1 MPHHCS
7 FGRISLLH
15 TELNLHH
22 KFILILINIIWYK
35 AQQTESILHLT
46 MCMPTSKKS
55 GASTAKLTTMVTSV
69 GDASSSSTAIIA
81 NNAYNNNTRPS
92 KEETS
97 HIKSVTS
104 THSDHIRN
112 TDHDLLWFLGPAI
125 ICQLLGTPIY
135 AIYAIGIARI
145 ISTRLT
151 LTLHYHFF
159 DKDNY
164 LNKLPQKQL
173 EREGGDYI
181 VGTIL
186 HMYAQIPLQWL
197 FPAMFF
203 SDASVIG
210 ASACRTLLAHISLV
224 EPLYYAAHRWLH
236 LPENM
241 KAMHGFHHLS
251 ISTLPSTSLV
261 QNFHEHFVY
270 VAVFGPAFLAPFLLF
285 WEMHWT
291 IIGAYLVL
299 FDLINAYGH
308 MNIKYRHPIFTSKY
322 SPFQYLFYTPEFH
335 LGHHAFFRANYA
347 LFMPMWDHMF
357 GTWRAYQK
365 TDTDNLLPA
374 KQQDFVF
381 IGHNAGLAHFLTCPE
396 WNIYA
401 AYGPF
406 RTFKYLPYEVEFLFC
421 NLVGAFCRTVMS
433 AYTCSRYM
441 INDKLIGRVI
451 CICRTPIDYIN
462 PKRYSLV
469 NRDIVKLIKSQYK
482 AYGTQCYGLGN
493 LNKMKQVND
502 GGQLISDMIKADP
515 DLKDKGIRVWTGDTM
530 TAASVYHQL
539 IDLPGFDRIESIFFV
554 GANGK
559 IGNAVCSKLLAT
571 FPNLK
576 IKIYSLSH
584 TLDHPNVTYTSDLA
598 DLLNH
603 KVVVLGKQLSLRKYA
618 KALAPARGASSKKS
632 EMTPYKCRLIV
643 DYTVPYM
650 PIDLT
655 GFMNVEHHQI
665 AVLETSPNTSNFLK
679 GHFDIGFGLQQHQI
693 YPCHAGCIINTL
705 YERETDEVGEI
716 CVDDMMTMWKRG
728 LELGLTN
735 RPLKL

>member
-1 MPHHCS
+1 
-7 FGRISLLH
+7 
-15 TELNLHH
+15 
-22 KFILILINIIWYK
+22 
-35 AQQTESILHLT
+35 
-46 MCMPTSKKS
+46 MCAPTSLKPP
-55 GASTAKLTTMVTSV
+55 AKLATVGSSV
-69 GDASSSSTAIIA
+69 GDASASAEAILA
-81 NNAYNNNTRPS
+81 NNAYNDETRPS
-92 KEETS
+92 TDDTK
-97 HIKSVTS
+97 HIKAVTS
-104 THSDHIRN
+104 THSNHERN
-112 TDHDLLWFLGPAI
+112 TDYDLLWFLGPAA
-125 ICQLLGTPIY
+125 ICYAMGSPIY

-151 LTLHYHFF
+151 LTLHYLFF

-164 LNKLPQKQL
+164 LNKISQKQL
-173 EREGGDYI
+173 KREGEDYM
-181 VGTIL
+181 VGAVV
-186 HMYAQIPLQWL
+186 HMYAQVPLQVL

-210 ASACRTLLAHISLV
+210 VSAYRAFIAHILLV

-241 KAMHGFHHLS
+241 KSMHGFHHLS

-270 VAVFGPAFLAPFLLF
+270 IAVFGPAFLAPFLLF

-291 IIGAYLVL
+291 VIGVYLVL

-347 LFMPMWDHMF
+347 LFMPIWDKMF
-357 GTWRAYQK
+357 GTWRTYKK
-365 TDTDNLLPA
+365 TDSDNLLPV

-381 IGHNAGLAHFLTCPE
+381 IGHNAGLAHFITCPE
-396 WNIYA
+396 WDIYA

-406 RTFKYLPYEVEFLFC
+406 RTFKYLPYMVEFAFC
-421 NLVGAFCRTVMS
+421 NMVAFFLRFVMS

-451 CICRTPIDYIN
+451 CICRTPVDYIN
-462 PKRYSLV
+462 PKRYHLV
-469 NRDIVKLIKSQYK
+469 NKDIVNLIKSQHK
-482 AYGTQCYGLGN
+482 AYGTKCFGLGN

-502 GGQLISDMIKADP
+502 GGQLISDMVKADP
-515 DLKDKGIRVWTGDTM
+515 YLKDKDVRVWTGDTM

-539 IDLPGFDRIESIFFV
+539 IDLPDADKLESIFFV

-559 IGNAVCSKLLAT
+559 IGNAVCKQLLVD
-571 FPNLK
+571 FPKLK

-584 TLDHPNVTYTSDLA
+584 TLDHPNVTYTSDLS

-603 KVVVLGKQLSLRKYA
+603 KVAILGKQLPMKRYN

-632 EMTPYKCRLIV
+632 ELTPYKCRLIL
-643 DYTVPYM
+643 DYTVPYT

-655 GFMNVEHHQI
+655 GFKNIEHHQI
-665 AVLETSPNTSNFLK
+665 AVLETSPNASNFLK
-679 GHFDIGFGLQQHQI
+679 GHFDIGFGLEQHQI
-693 YPCHAGCIINTL
+693 YPCHAGCIINTVH
-705 YERETDEVGEI
+705 ERKTDEVGEI
-716 CVDDMMTMWKRG
+716 CVDDMMQMWKRG
-728 LELGLTN
+728 LALGLRNKT
-735 RPLKL
+735 LKF

>member
-1 MPHHCS
+1 
-7 FGRISLLH
+7 
-15 TELNLHH
+15 
-22 KFILILINIIWYK
+22 
-35 AQQTESILHLT
+35 
-46 MCMPTSKKS
+46 MPTSKS
-55 GASTAKLTTMVTSV
+55 ASAAAAKLATATSFV
-69 GDASSSSTAIIA
+69 DPSSSTTILR
-81 NNAYNNNTRPS
+81 NNAYDSKTRPS
-92 KEETS
+92 KEDTN
-97 HIKSVTS
+97 HIKAVTA
-104 THSDHIRN
+104 THSNHVRN
-112 TDHDLLWFLGPAI
+112 TNYDLFWFLGPAL
-125 ICQLLGTPIY
+125 ICHLAGTPMY
-135 AIYAIGIARI
+135 AIYTIGIARI

-151 LTLHYHFF
+151 LTLHYLFF

-164 LNKLPQKQL
+164 LNKISQKQL
-173 EREGGDYI
+173 ERERDDYL
-181 VGTIL
+181 VGAML

-197 FPAMFF
+197 FPLMFF

-210 ASACRTLLAHISLV
+210 ASAYRAFWAHVFLV

-241 KAMHGFHHLS
+241 KTMHGFHHLS

-270 VAVFGPAFLAPFLLF
+270 LAVFGPAFLAPFLLF

-299 FDLINAYGH
+299 FDLMNAYGH
-308 MNIKYRHPIFTSKY
+308 MNIKYRHPIFTWKY

-347 LFMPMWDHMF
+347 LFMPVWDHMF
-357 GTWRAYQK
+357 GTWREYRK
-365 TDTDNLLPA
+365 TDTDRLLPA

-381 IGHNAGLAHFLTCPE
+381 IGHNAGLAHFVTCPE
-396 WNIYA
+396 WDIYA

-406 RTFKYLPYEVEFLFC
+406 RTFKYLPYMVEFFLC
-421 NLVGAFCRTVMS
+421 NMIAGFMRMIVS

-441 INDKLIGRVI
+441 IDEKLIGRVI

-469 NRDIVKLIKSQYK
+469 NRDIVKVITSQHK
-482 AYGTQCYGLGN
+482 KHGTQCFGLGN

-502 GGQLISDMIKADP
+502 GGQLISDMVKADP
-515 DLKDKGIRVWTGDTM
+515 FLKDKNIRVWTGDTM

-539 IDLPGFDRIESIFFV
+539 IDLPDFDKLDSMFFI

-559 IGNAVCSKLLAT
+559 IGNAVCKQLLAT
-571 FPNLK
+571 YPNLK

-584 TLDHPNVTYTSDLA
+584 TLDHPNVKYTSDLS

-603 KVVVLGKQLSLRKYA
+603 QLVVIGKQLPMRKFS
-618 KALAPARGASSKKS
+618 KALAPARGASSTKS
-632 EMTPYKCRLIV
+632 QLTPYKCRLIL
-643 DYTVPYM
+643 DYTVPFT

-655 GFMNVEHHQI
+655 GYKNIEHHQI
-665 AVLETSPNTSNFLK
+665 AVLDTSPNMSNFLK
-679 GHFDIGFGLQQHQI
+679 GHFDIGFGLEQHQI
-693 YPCHAGCIINTL
+693 YPCHAGCILNTL
-705 YERETDEVGEI
+705 YERDTDEVGEI
-716 CVDDMMTMWKRG
+716 CVKDMMTMWKRG
-728 LELGLTN
+728 SEQGLRNKT
-735 RPLKL
+735 LKF

>member
-1 MPHHCS
+1 
-7 FGRISLLH
+7 
-15 TELNLHH
+15 
-22 KFILILINIIWYK
+22 
-35 AQQTESILHLT
+35 
-46 MCMPTSKKS
+46 MCMPTSRKPS
-55 GASTAKLTTMVTSV
+55 EAAAKLETVSAV
-69 GDASSSSTAIIA
+69 GDASSSSSAILA
-81 NNAYNNNTRPS
+81 NNAYNESTRPS
-92 KEETS
+92 TDDTK
-97 HIKSVTS
+97 HFKAVTS
-104 THSDHIRN
+104 THSDHVRN
-112 TDHDLLWFLGPAI
+112 TQYDLYWFLGPAL
-125 ICQLLGTPIY
+125 ICHLLGTPSY
-135 AIYAIGIARI
+135 AIYAIGVARI

-151 LTLHYHFF
+151 LTLHYHFV

-173 EREGGDYI
+173 EREGDDYL
-181 VGTIL
+181 VGAIL
-186 HMYAQIPLQWL
+186 HMYSQIPLQLL

-210 ASACRTLLAHISLV
+210 ASAVRAFWAHVFVV
-224 EPLYYAAHRWLH
+224 EPLYYFAHRWLH
-236 LPENM
+236 IPEIM
-241 KAMHGFHHLS
+241 KKMHGFHHLS

-270 VAVFGPAFLAPFLLF
+270 IAVFGPAFLVPFLMY

-299 FDLINAYGH
+299 FDLINSYGH
-308 MNIKYRHPIFTSKY
+308 MNIKYRHPVFTSKY

-335 LGHHAFFRANYA
+335 LGHHAYFRANYT
-347 LFMPMWDHMF
+347 LFMPIWDHMF
-357 GTWRAYQK
+357 GTWRSYRK
-365 TDTDNLLPA
+365 TDTDRLLPA

-381 IGHNAGLAHFLTCPE
+381 IGHNAGLAHFITCPE
-396 WNIYA
+396 WDVYA

-406 RTFKYLPYEVEFLFC
+406 RTFKYLPYQVEFLFC
-421 NLVGAFCRTVMS
+421 NMVGLFCRMFMS

-441 INDKLIGRVI
+441 INDQLIGRVI

-469 NRDIVKLIKSQYK
+469 NRDIVKLMKSQYD
-482 AYGTQCYGLGN
+482 AHGTQCFGLGN

-502 GGQLISDMIKADP
+502 GGKLISDMVKADP
-515 DLKDKGIRVWTGDTM
+515 YLKDKGIRVWTGDTM

-539 IDLPGFDRIESIFFV
+539 LDLPDFDRLESIFFI

-559 IGNAVCSKLLAT
+559 IGNAVCKHLLT
-571 FPNLK
+571 TKPNLK

-603 KVVVLGKQLSLRKYA
+603 KLVVIGKQLAPRKFV

-632 EMTPYKCRLIV
+632 ELTPYNCRLIL
-643 DYTVPYM
+643 DYTVPFT

-655 GFMNVEHHQI
+655 GFKNIEHHQI

-679 GHFDIGFGLQQHQI
+679 GHFDVGFGLEQHQI
-693 YPCHAGCIINTL
+693 YPCHAGCIINTVHG
-705 YERETDEVGEI
+705 RETDEVGEI
-716 CVDDMMTMWKRG
+716 CVKDMMMMWKRG
-728 LELGLTN
+728 VELGLRN
-735 RPLKL
+735 KHIKF

>member
-1 MPHHCS
+1 
-7 FGRISLLH
+7 
-15 TELNLHH
+15 
-22 KFILILINIIWYK
+22 
-35 AQQTESILHLT
+35 
-46 MCMPTSKKS
+46 
-55 GASTAKLTTMVTSV
+55 
-69 GDASSSSTAIIA
+69 
-81 NNAYNNNTRPS
+81 
-92 KEETS
+92 
-97 HIKSVTS
+97 
-104 THSDHIRN
+104 
-112 TDHDLLWFLGPAI
+112 
-125 ICQLLGTPIY
+125 
-135 AIYAIGIARI
+135 
-145 ISTRLT
+145 
-151 LTLHYHFF
+151 
-159 DKDNY
+159 
-164 LNKLPQKQL
+164 
-173 EREGGDYI
+173 
-181 VGTIL
+181 
-186 HMYAQIPLQWL
+186 
-197 FPAMFF
+197 
-203 SDASVIG
+203 
-210 ASACRTLLAHISLV
+210 
-224 EPLYYAAHRWLH
+224 
-236 LPENM
+236 M

-285 WEMHWT
+285 WEMRWT